1 MAITPTRF
9 VEIEGVNLSF
19 IVALTLHTMSYILF
33 KKANQSIS
41 NTPQ

>member
-19 IVALTLHTMSYILF
+19 IVALTLHTMPYILF
-33 KKANQSIS
+33 KTATQSIS
-41 NTPQ
+41 HTPQ

>member
-19 IVALTLHTMSYILF
+19 IVALTHAHHVLHSF
-33 KKANQSIS
+33 
-41 NTPQ
+41 